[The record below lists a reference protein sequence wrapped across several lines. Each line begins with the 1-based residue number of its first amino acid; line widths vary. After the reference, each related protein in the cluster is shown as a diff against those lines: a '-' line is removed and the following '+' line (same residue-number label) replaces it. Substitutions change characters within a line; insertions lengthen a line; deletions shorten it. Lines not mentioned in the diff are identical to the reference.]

1 MANVII
7 KSEERRAH
15 EAYVLKAFGKGGCN
29 VTRSDHEAAECIA
42 ARTREAQRELKR
54 MEEKRK

>member
-15 EAYVLKAFGKGGCN
+15 EESVMRSFGVNPADRGA
-29 VTRSDHEAAECIA
+29 REAAEIVA
-42 ARTREAQRELKR
+42 ARSREAYSELKR
-54 MEEKRK
+54 MEDKSR